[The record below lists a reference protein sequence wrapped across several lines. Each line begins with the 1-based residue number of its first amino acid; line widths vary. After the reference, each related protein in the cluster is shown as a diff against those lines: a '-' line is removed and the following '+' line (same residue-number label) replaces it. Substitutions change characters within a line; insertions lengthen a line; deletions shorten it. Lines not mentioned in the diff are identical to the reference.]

1 MIELLVVISIIAVI
15 AVLIALLLP
24 ASGTAKQMA
33 RRAICA
39 NNVRQLVM
47 AVHLY
52 SHENSD
58 ECPLRL
64 ATKGMRPTT
73 SNPAPVAPQATGRE
87 ISPVYTPITL
97 ERLRPSIAPGISKG
111 F

>member
-1 MIELLVVISIIAVI
+1 MTKRIRAFTLIELLVVISIIAV
-15 AVLIALLLP
+15 LIALLLP
-24 ASGTAKQMA
+24 ALGTAKQMA

-73 SNPAPVAPQATGRE
+73 SNPARWPHKQRDGR
-87 ISPVYTPITL
+87 
-97 ERLRPSIAPGISKG
+97 